1 MKKQRNTAN
10 IVIGGKDYSKYLT
23 LPLAFQD
30 TGVEQL
36 DSAIVELRGMREGAQ
51 FRPFLEVSLFNG
63 RYTYVVADD
72 VVTEVYGRGVYNHEL
87 TLIEPT
93 KLMERVLMEAKSFT
107 QPLFREIGEPMPAEV
122 YEIKDIRAEILGFEI
137 LNWLDST
144 KIALDK
150 NGYKSP
156 YIVPQTSIPS
166 IEPYAVPIY
175 SPRHL
180 MDIFETKGDYFGIGW
195 TVSVYYGNSS
205 TAFTE
210 DDPSQ
215 ELLGSFSIGE
225 EENKKFYIPKEDD
238 GYARTGVYTLKY
250 KGVNQSDTIHLMYVV
265 PLSVYDT
272 RAQTERATPYSVLD
286 VIKIVLETAHPLFGD
301 EEPIYKLDLT
311 ESQMERWGAL
321 ESPEFHF
328 ANGRSLYENLKD
340 IGDFLHAL
348 PRVRIVNGE
357 RLVYFQELGD
367 RRLADL
373 SKGIPYGSIQQ
384 FSSSDYAN
392 AVETNFE
399 NLINVVDEADG
410 SVTDP
415 FTDGFISL
423 RSTNFRIKEGDSYIP
438 TNFPIG
444 SKIKRVIVSNAIA
457 GDEVLNNIDI
467 TPAVFEENE
476 YNLLSSFSGT
486 FPFSRTFALY
496 YKTGQKNIDGLW
508 YRAED
513 NPSEFLNYFQ
523 RYAIT
528 NVINH
533 FAKRNYGEYDYDQ
546 LMFQITYVPF
556 INGRARQERTEYLGG
571 ERMVLSHNQ
580 SANQLSADAFGENL
594 RGKVAMLAN
603 ATETKL
609 YVFKTIDDLPKA
621 GEMYDSK
628 QFISLVTA
636 RVFPSFCICQITLT
650 ENYNSIGAFA
660 QLKTGIRQY
669 EIPAG
674 QKRCTL
680 IEEFCVIGK
689 NENAD
694 NSDRLCTDKLVS
706 DTIYAFS
713 SNPPVAALP
722 FGDITTAWVR
732 TFDENKNIIANSIAL
747 PIYSAAIGNSVYFGF
762 SFADNFSAGTQSIDI
777 GKADARGIRDVQ
789 YGTPIY
795 AKAKYLRFVM
805 ARSVRPFGSL
815 LNTAH
820 SLPSIEGEA
829 SYINQYISTERLG
842 DLKLNK
848 DAADACQIAYQLHFC
863 SNSGYII
870 TSEFAKMMPY
880 VRSDNDNSFDT
891 YKAYFYNSQFDE
903 LTGETKGEI
912 VAASDIQT
920 ISTAKLHFITIKEIP
935 SAPYK
940 SFAIAKENGKIVIA
954 KNTSQAD
961 KEIYFNFKRKR

>member
-1 MKKQRNTAN
+1 MKKQRNAAN

-107 QPLFREIGEPMPAEV
+107 QPLFREIGDPMPAEV
-122 YEIKDIRAEILGFEI
+122 YEIRDITAEVVGFPV
-137 LNWLDST
+137 LDWLDRT
-144 KIALDK
+144 RAALDK

-215 ELLGSFSIGE
+215 ELLVSFSIGE
-225 EENKKFYIPKEDD
+225 EENKKFYITKEDD

-265 PLSVYDT
+265 PISVYDT

-348 PRVRIVNGE
+348 PRVKIVNGE

-496 YKTGQKNIDGLW
+496 YKTGQKNIEGLW

-513 NPSEFLNYFQ
+513 NPLEIANYFQ

-528 NVINH
+528 NIINH
-533 FAKRNYGEYDYDQ
+533 FAKRDYGEYDYDQ

-636 RVFPSFCICQITLT
+636 RVFPAFCICQITLT

-680 IEEFCVIGK
+680 IEEFCVVG
-689 NENAD
+689 NND
-694 NSDRLCTDKLVS
+694 NREYDDERMLCTSNMMEK
-706 DTIYAFS
+706 TIKAFDGEK
-713 SNPPVAALP
+713 AE
-722 FGDITTAWVR
+722 DITTSWVC
-732 TFDENKNIIANSIAL
+732 TYDEEKNIIAKGIAL
-747 PIYSAAIGNSVYFGF
+747 PVYSAAIGNSVYFGF

-795 AKAKYLRFVM
+795 AKAKYLRFEL
-805 ARSVRPFGSL
+805 A
-815 LNTAH
+815 NTLDKYSRNLTLAH
-820 SLPSIEGEA
+820 SLPLVNKQAIPKLPP
-829 SYINQYISTERLG
+829 YVSTEALQ

-848 DAADACQIAYQLHFC
+848 DAADACQVAYQLHFC
-863 SNSGYII
+863 SSCGYII
-870 TSEFAKMMPY
+870 TSELAKMMPY
-880 VRSDNDNSFDT
+880 IRGNNKSSEKPVV
-891 YKAYFYNSQFDE
+891 KFYDQQIDE
-903 LTGETKGEI
+903 LTGKTRGNA
-912 VAASDIQT
+912 VAEST
-920 ISTAKLHFITIKEIP
+920 ITVFVGYQNLIRYIIIDTLP
-935 SAPYK
+935 SVAYK
-940 SFAIAKENGKIVIA
+940 SFAIVNKDGNCIIG
-954 KNTSQAD
+954 KNTTDASQD
-961 KEIYFNFKRKR
+961 KLIYFYFKRKR